1 MSHEKFDENIRNN
14 HDGTFTFQK
23 VFMMIKS
30 KVEVKEKD
38 ARDTTV
44 PWVTS
49 LLIFNSV
56 SSGKQGNLKH
66 GCLLH

>member
-1 MSHEKFDENIRNN
+1 
-14 HDGTFTFQK
+14 
-23 VFMMIKS
+23 MIKA

-38 ARDTTV
+38 MRDTTV

-49 LLIFNSV
+49 LLICNSV

-66 GCLLH
+66 DACFTEFGISERVTNSAAETLLAP

>member
-1 MSHEKFDENIRNN
+1 
-14 HDGTFTFQK
+14 
-23 VFMMIKS
+23 MIKS

-38 ARDTTV
+38 VRDTTV
-44 PWVTS
+44 PWVAS

-66 GCLLH
+66 DACFTELGISERVTNSAAETLLAP